1 MKTNTAL
8 KEYDKNLDL
17 SHSSFL
23 QFASKTAYSK
33 KVKTKTEEHLG
44 ARWRNQVTGTRA
56 SLVPRLLVGEA
67 RTWLTTSLNWKLLNY
82 KHVTSQL

>member
-23 QFASKTAYSK
+23 QYVCAK
-33 KVKTKTEEHLG
+33 KVKTKAEEHLG

-56 SLVPRLLVGEA
+56 SLVPKLLVGEA